1 MTAQPQVRYSAG
13 MSRGERSSS
22 LHIGQLS
29 VARRRAIARGWHA
42 HRPSRAPTSTDAT
55 PDAVRD
61 FTFQVALATTGPI
74 LRYSQRLHLLA
85 LANSAGIARF
95 DANLI
100 IAAIEHHRRPTRAC
114 VPTQPGERNQ
124 HSERLGRK
132 PFPILLTAATV
143 QAALIA
149 LTWAALAL

>member
-1 MTAQPQVRYSAG
+1 
-13 MSRGERSSS
+13 MSRRGRSSS

-29 VARRRAIARGWHA
+29 LARRRAIARGWHA
-42 HRPSRAPTSTDAT
+42 PRSSRVPISTDAA

-85 LANSAGIARF
+85 LANSAGINRF

-114 VPTQPGERNQ
+114 APTQPGEQNQ
-124 HSERLGRK
+124 RSERSGHK

-149 LTWAALAL
+149 LTWAAVVL